1 MSNTG
6 VGIRFVAENEV
17 NTRFPL
23 MELAVKREK
32 KVLNHNYQIKC
43 AVRNAINN
51 VKAKYGSAKPRK
63 LITMAEYG

>member
-6 VGIRFVAENEV
+6 VGISFVAENKE

-23 MELAVKREK
+23 MKLAVKRER

-43 AVRNAINN
+43 AVRNAINAA
-51 VKAKYGSAKPRK
+51 KAKYGNAKPRN